1 MRRCGV
7 CLTAV
12 QERVEV
18 VGLEKTGV
26 LNSSWTLDASVAF
39 SAQDH
44 ACCPW
49 N

>member
-12 QERVEV
+12 QGRIEA

-26 LNSSWTLDASVAF
+26 LNSSLSLDA
-39 SAQDH
+39 
-44 ACCPW
+44 
-49 N
+49 